1 MNNYAAGISML
12 TFIIAVTVSMW
23 YYQFVYI
30 PQANAKPQL
39 PKEVL
44 EPQETVK
51 VAIVEGSSQPSQTRN
66 YEPKDVRGALGVSNK
81 VVWTN
86 DDVTA
91 HTVTSDNQYVDKI
104 NGKFDSMDTIGL
116 ISPQKTYEFTF
127 TAEGEYPYHCE
138 PHPWMTG
145 KVDIVKSFS

>member
-44 EPQETVK
+44 EPEENVN

-66 YEPKDVRGALGVSNK
+66 FEPKEIKASL
-81 VVWTN
+81 
-86 DDVTA
+86 
-91 HTVTSDNQYVDKI
+91 
-104 NGKFDSMDTIGL
+104 
-116 ISPQKTYEFTF
+116 
-127 TAEGEYPYHCE
+127 
-138 PHPWMTG
+138 
-145 KVDIVKSFS
+145 

>member
-1 MNNYAAGISML
+1 MNNYAAGISLL
-12 TFIIAVTVSMW
+12 TFIVAVTVSMW
-23 YYQFVYI
+23 YYQFVFL
-30 PQANAKPQL
+30 PEANAKPQL

-44 EPQETVK
+44 EPAEQVN
-51 VAIVEGSSQPSQTRN
+51 VAIVEGSSQPSQAKN
-66 YEPKDVRGALGVSNK
+66 FEPKDARGIMGISNK

-104 NGKFDSMDTIGL
+104 NGPFDSIKSIGL
-116 ISPQKTYEFTF
+116 IPPKQTFEFTF
-127 TAEGEYPYHCE
+127 TAEGEYAYHCE

-145 KVDIVKSFS
+145 KVIMVENFS